1 MSQGYSDNLQLEA
14 MAEQAKNRQAKDAA
28 VRDKNT
34 GEAGVSPK
42 PVAQKITTDDLH
54 ALISRTEYT
63 RLEGTTKTFCHI
75 FIGDSGFSVT
85 GESAC
90 LNPADFDEAVGRD
103 FAFKDA
109 FNKLW
114 PLEGYHRMRV
124 ADEKAKWL
132 AGVEQDARS
141 TFGDIHADC
150 TDRAAGQCV
159 AASATV
165 QPHQQRVIDE
175 KAALDEK
182 AAALS
187 SFIGLNP
194 AFLTLDAAEQERMKV
209 QNDLMWQLS
218 EVLGQRINAFGGSA
232 APEFRTSTKDSGC

>member
-1 MSQGYSDNLQLEA
+1 M
-14 MAEQAKNRQAKDAA
+14 
-28 VRDKNT
+28 
-34 GEAGVSPK
+34 PI
-42 PVAQKITTDDLH
+42 QKITTDDLH

-63 RLEGTTKTFCHI
+63 RLAGTTKTFCHI

-90 LNPADFDEAVGRD
+90 LNPADFDETVGRD

-141 TFGDIHADC
+141 TFGD
-150 TDRAAGQCV
+150 V
-159 AASATV
+159 
-165 QPHQQRVIDE
+165 
-175 KAALDEK
+175 
-182 AAALS
+182 
-187 SFIGLNP
+187 
-194 AFLTLDAAEQERMKV
+194 
-209 QNDLMWQLS
+209 
-218 EVLGQRINAFGGSA
+218 SA
-232 APEFRTSTKDSGC
+232 APEFRTSAKDSGC

>member
-1 MSQGYSDNLQLEA
+1 M
-14 MAEQAKNRQAKDAA
+14 
-28 VRDKNT
+28 
-34 GEAGVSPK
+34 PI
-42 PVAQKITTDDLH
+42 QKITTDDLH

-124 ADEKAKWL
+124 ADEGG
-132 AGVEQDARS
+132 GVM
-141 TFGDIHADC
+141 
-150 TDRAAGQCV
+150 DRATGQCV
-159 AASATV
+159 AASVTV

-175 KAALDEK
+175 KAALDK
-182 AAALS
+182 NAKALS
-187 SFIGLNP
+187 DFIGLNP
-194 AFLTLDAAEQERMKV
+194 VFLTLDAAEQERMKV
-209 QNDLMWQLS
+209 
-218 EVLGQRINAFGGSA
+218 
-232 APEFRTSTKDSGC
+232 

>member
-1 MSQGYSDNLQLEA
+1 MDDQNCQD
-14 MAEQAKNRQAKDAA
+14 AEM
-28 VRDKNT
+28 VV
-34 GEAGVSPK
+34 GVSPK

-90 LNPADFDEAVGRD
+90 LNPADFDETVGRD

-132 AGVEQDARS
+132 AGAEQDGHS
-141 TFGDIHADC
+141 TFGSVSAADLKKAEAQVYLDMASEKMADS
-150 TDRAAGQCV
+150 TAAF
-159 AASATV
+159 

-175 KAALDEK
+175 KAALDK
-182 AAALS
+182 NAKALS
-187 SFIGLNP
+187 DFIGLNP
-194 AFLTLDAAEQERMKV
+194 VFLTLDAAEQERMKV
-209 QNDLMWQLS
+209 QNDLMWQYS
-218 EVLGQRINAFGGSA
+218 EVLGQRIAAFGVA

>member
-1 MSQGYSDNLQLEA
+1 MLTMKNCTDIRLSIALALIARGDF
-14 MAEQAKNRQAKDAA
+14 AEGIPSSVSIISECVIDG
-28 VRDKNT
+28 D
-34 GEAGVSPK
+34 VSPK

-90 LNPADFDEAVGRD
+90 LNPADFDGAVGRD

-132 AGVEQDARS
+132 AGVEQDACS
-141 TFGDIHADC
+141 TFGS
-150 TDRAAGQCV
+150 V
-159 AASATV
+159 KS
-165 QPHQQRVIDE
+165 
-175 KAALDEK
+175 
-182 AAALS
+182 
-187 SFIGLNP
+187 
-194 AFLTLDAAEQERMKV
+194 
-209 QNDLMWQLS
+209 
-218 EVLGQRINAFGGSA
+218 
-232 APEFRTSTKDSGC
+232 

>member
-1 MSQGYSDNLQLEA
+1 MNQGQMDHMQLEA
-14 MAEQAKNRQAKDAA
+14 MAAQAKESRAKKDAM
-28 VRDKNT
+28 VRDKST
-34 GEAGVSPK
+34 GEASVSPK
-42 PVAQKITTDDLH
+42 PVAQKIQREDLH

-63 RLEGTTKTFCHI
+63 RLAGTTKTFCHI

-141 TFGDIHADC
+141 TFGDIHVDC
-150 TDRAAGQCV
+150 TDRATGQCV
-159 AASATV
+159 AAS
-165 QPHQQRVIDE
+165 D
-175 KAALDEK
+175 
-182 AAALS
+182 
-187 SFIGLNP
+187 
-194 AFLTLDAAEQERMKV
+194 
-209 QNDLMWQLS
+209 
-218 EVLGQRINAFGGSA
+218 
-232 APEFRTSTKDSGC
+232 FRTSTKDSGC